1 MCVCCFFK
9 KGDKTT
15 HQNEIRMVAF
25 KPYSHNG
32 NNKIDTRNEIKHSH
46 LSDRSFQFTLF
57 SFACLYFKANSPSI
71 MAAFASCCL
80 FTTPPLGILRLF
92 VCPSRDLHHRNEKQT
107 YWASSRAILSS
118 CKNCAHTRH
127 AIYIE
132 NTIEI
137 MCTAGFGKENGE
149 SLEFDQLVISVLD
162 CWQGFLTM
170 RLCHSFGSSIHGF
183 GAAFIKPRVRC
194 SEIISFSHLLHL
206 SFSLSMFVTLNIKVN
221 WRKSDWFCFFYLFCY
236 AIYWLHWQGHPD

>member
-1 MCVCCFFK
+1 
-9 KGDKTT
+9 
-15 HQNEIRMVAF
+15 
-25 KPYSHNG
+25 
-32 NNKIDTRNEIKHSH
+32 
-46 LSDRSFQFTLF
+46 
-57 SFACLYFKANSPSI
+57 